1 MILRPSPNQHSTWL
15 LIITD
20 NHNFPGNNSI
30 SCGCLTFLHSSSSW
44 SDQFRHNIPIF
55 FGMNTSIYYS
65 VDGRPFIGAFRSNQ
79 SGNRDSLRLQIPP
92 LIQTKQTPFIP
103 PSLPSPPANWN
114 NNNNSRIP
122 HFQSPA
128 TLHCLLLLFLLVG
141 VAVFCFHFLRP
152 KVPGIKVRVETE
164 RTWFIPL
171 WFERP
176 CVIRQK
182 REERYLVKRR
192 GKKIQGGGFSF
203 SINDAGKWPLTPWG
217 PLPLF

>member
-55 FGMNTSIYYS
+55 FGMNTSIYCS

-103 PSLPSPPANWN
+103 PPLPPPPPGKLKQQQQFTYSPFSITGNAALSPPPFPSCWCC
-114 NNNNSRIP
+114 SV
-122 HFQSPA
+122 
-128 TLHCLLLLFLLVG
+128 LF
-141 VAVFCFHFLRP
+141 
-152 KVPGIKVRVETE
+152 
-164 RTWFIPL
+164 
-171 WFERP
+171 
-176 CVIRQK
+176 
-182 REERYLVKRR
+182 
-192 GKKIQGGGFSF
+192 
-203 SINDAGKWPLTPWG
+203 
-217 PLPLF
+217 PLFTTESARYKSAGGNGAYLIYTTLVRTSVCHSTKERRKIFSKKKRKKNPRRRLFFQH